1 VVKLWAAVLMAN
13 LTGAHMAA
21 WVLSNTPIFKPDGQ
35 HAFQE
40 IAREAA
46 AIGFGTAILRG
57 IFAGWLIAM
66 MVWILAVMNNTRL
79 PLILIMT
86 YAIGLGGFR

>member
-1 VVKLWAAVLMAN
+1 MGSEQYA
-13 LTGAHMAA
+13 
-21 WVLSNTPIFKPDGQ
+21 D
-35 HAFQE
+35 FQ
-40 IAREAA
+40 A
-46 AIGFGTAILRG
+46 G